1 MRLAH
6 QMAMYSDKVHAEM
19 VDAGEFPVLSRE
31 HRVRGVPRTVI
42 NDGKGAVEGFVPE
55 GRLVS
60 SIRQAIG

>member
-6 QMAMYSDKVHAEM
+6 QMAMYSDRVKAEM
-19 VDAGEFPVLSRE
+19 VDANEFPLLSRE

-55 GRLVS
+55 ARLVS
-60 SIRQAIG
+60 SIKSAIA